1 MAYIVMALSSY
12 GPVVGVQWRALR
24 SCQQC
29 QHLFS
34 IGLGE
39 GFLDY
44 LMPALALILFYLMP
58 TLALIGLGESFLVY
72 LVPTLALMGLGG
84 SFTIARGRLYVCLC
98 TCPWHTPS
106 RAPMSTAAY
115 LVTAPMSTAA
125 Y

>member
-72 LVPTLALMGLGG
+72 LMPTLALMGLGG
-84 SFTIARGRLYVCLC
+84 SFAMARGRLYVCLC
-98 TCPWHTPS
+98 TCPCAHTIP
-106 RAPMSTAAY
+106 RTHEHGGILVTARMSTAAY
-115 LVTAPMSTAA
+115 
-125 Y
+125 